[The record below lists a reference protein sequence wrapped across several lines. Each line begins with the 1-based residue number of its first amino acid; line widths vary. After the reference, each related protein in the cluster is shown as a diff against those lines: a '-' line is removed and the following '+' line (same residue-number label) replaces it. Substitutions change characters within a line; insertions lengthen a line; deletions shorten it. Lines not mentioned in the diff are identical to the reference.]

1 MVYSVFNDPQEIR
14 GTLTTKQPTPA
25 AIEGIADGDWPAY
38 GRTQS
43 GLRYSPLSQI
53 NETNVKDLKVAWE
66 YHTGETKTDNDSG
79 ETTNQVTP
87 IKVGNNVY
95 LCTTH
100 QRLVSLD
107 PTTGKL
113 YKCFLALEGND
124 KLKVRGYIGVSL
136 FGRTQIWNRV
146 K

>member
-1 MVYSVFNDPQEIR
+1 MKNTITILALFMSIAFYAQSHSVIGKWKTIDDQTGKAKSIVEIYERSGKVYGKIVDI
-14 GTLTTKQPTPA
+14 
-25 AIEGIADGDWPAY
+25 I
-38 GRTQS
+38 
-43 GLRYSPLSQI
+43 
-53 NETNVKDLKVAWE
+53 
-66 YHTGETKTDNDSG
+66 DS
-79 ETTNQVTP
+79 E
-87 IKVGNNVY
+87 KRKS
-95 LCTTH
+95 LCTVCTGDEKNKPIVG
-100 QRLVSLD
+100 LVIIKGLKKDGKEYNDGKILD

>member
-1 MVYSVFNDPQEIR
+1 MKNIITILALFISIAFYAQSHSVIGKWKTIDDQTGKAKSIVEIYER
-14 GTLTTKQPTPA
+14 SGK
-25 AIEGIADGDWPAY
+25 IY
-38 GRTQS
+38 GKIVDIVDTEKRKSLCT
-43 GLRYSPLSQI
+43 
-53 NETNVKDLKVAWE
+53 AC
-66 YHTGETKTDNDSG
+66 SG
-79 ETTNQVTP
+79 EEKNKPVIGLVI
-87 IKVGNNVY
+87 IKGLKKDGKEYNDGKI
-95 LCTTH
+95 
-100 QRLVSLD
+100 LD